1 MSASR
6 PIGAELVKQL
16 REETGAGMMDCKRA
30 LEETGGDL
38 DKARDHL
45 RTKGLAGVE
54 KRAGRTASEG
64 VIDAYVH
71 GEGRL
76 GVLVE
81 VNCETDFVARTDE
94 FRQVAREIA
103 MQIAASGPQWI
114 SRDEVPADVIAG
126 ERKIY
131 EEQASTGGKP
141 ENIIERIVDGKV
153 EAFFKQYVL
162 LDQPY
167 IRDDSKTVQE
177 LVNEIGVKV
186 GEKVAVRRFARYRL
200 GEDG

>member
-1 MSASR
+1 
-6 PIGAELVKQL
+6 
-16 REETGAGMMDCKRA
+16 
-30 LEETGGDL
+30 
-38 DKARDHL
+38 
-45 RTKGLAGVE
+45 
-54 KRAGRTASEG
+54 
-64 VIDAYVH
+64 
-71 GEGRL
+71 
-76 GVLVE
+76 
-81 VNCETDFVARTDE
+81 
-94 FRQVAREIA
+94 
-103 MQIAASGPQWI
+103 
-114 SRDEVPADVIAG
+114 VPADVIAG

-131 EEQASTGGKP
+131 EEQARTGGKP